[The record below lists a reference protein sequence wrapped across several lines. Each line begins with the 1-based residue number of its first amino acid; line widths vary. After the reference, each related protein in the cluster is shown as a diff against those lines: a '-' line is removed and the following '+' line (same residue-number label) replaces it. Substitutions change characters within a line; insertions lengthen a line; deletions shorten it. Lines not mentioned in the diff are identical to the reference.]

1 MNAAETVIGP
11 DKLSFSFIAVST
23 FSMFHICKGGWNA
36 NFSVPNV
43 HIVTLAIIM
52 VQGESWSY
60 FSTAVKCQDYTYVCT
75 CTVLVQKRLIR
86 TRGASLILTGQK
98 LISEGCVSKTH
109 LTLKVKSLPNYNL
122 ELFYFTFENQIL

>member
-1 MNAAETVIGP
+1 
-11 DKLSFSFIAVST
+11 
-23 FSMFHICKGGWNA
+23 MFHICKGGWNA

-43 HIVTLAIIM
+43 HIVTLAIII

-60 FSTAVKCQDYTYVCT
+60 FSTAVKCQDYMC
-75 CTVLVQKRLIR
+75 VLVQKRLIR

-109 LTLKVKSLPNYNL
+109 LTLKVKSLPNYKCRT
-122 ELFYFTFENQIL
+122 YFTFENQIL